1 MKISSSQPII
11 KYKVLIVSRE
21 TSKGESILVETNLQL
36 NTQLHTIFLFFGKA
50 SIETVSF
57 IEQQFMPALRN
68 DEPSKNYYTTIQFF
82 PDTEQINF
90 LNDLNKASTFPAS
103 ADYILIQME
112 EEPSALLQENIE
124 KLAKENQYQL
134 EAIFLNSPSKPVSSQ
149 FSNQHTFTLPISNFS
164 VQSNGDQL
172 KKYLLEPEKTYH
184 IIGDTHECLEELMAL
199 LEKSGFSFNSSG
211 KIIERPDPSHQF
223 ILLGDSIDKGKN
235 TKAILEFLYLNL
247 EHFYFVI
254 GNHESFVHHYLQ
266 GKIKNANEEI
276 VSRFFDS
283 IPVLEKD
290 PDLHAKFNTL
300 VEHSAPF
307 YRLISDRASLYATHA
322 PCKNKY
328 LGKLDK
334 KSLRKMR
341 NFHLDRTRP
350 TEEQLLFLLE
360 EANEN
365 HPYHFFGHIAA
376 KNAFRLKNKIHL
388 DTGCIHGNLLTE
400 AVLMPNGKL
409 TTCSIPSNHHDDFQ
423 AQLPILFQ

>member
-1 MKISSSQPII
+1 MA
-11 KYKVLIVSRE
+11 
-21 TSKGESILVETNLQL
+21 ETNSQL
-36 NTQLHTIFLFFGKA
+36 TTQLHTIFLFFGDT
-50 SIETVSF
+50 SIEALTF

-82 PDTEQINF
+82 PDTNQTSF
-90 LNDLNKASTFPAS
+90 LNDLNKSASFPTS
-103 ADYILIQME
+103 ADYILIHMGNK
-112 EEPSALLQENIE
+112 PSDSLQESIQ
-124 KLAKENQYQL
+124 KIAKENQYQL
-134 EAIFLNSPSKPVSSQ
+134 EAVYLNQASKPASDH
-149 FSNQHTFTLPISNFS
+149 FANQHTLTLPISNFS
-164 VQSNGDQL
+164 IESNGDQL
-172 KKYLLEPEKTYH
+172 KKYLLEPGKTYH
-184 IIGDTHECLEELMAL
+184 IIGDTHECLQELMTL
-199 LEKSGFSFNSSG
+199 LEKSGFRFNQSG
-211 KIIERPDPSHQF
+211 RITERPDPSHQF

-254 GNHESFVHHYLQ
+254 GNHESFVYHYLQ
-266 GKIKNANEEI
+266 GKIKNANKEI

-283 IPVLEKD
+283 IPILEEN
-290 PDLHAKFNTL
+290 PDLLAKFHTL

-307 YRLISDRASLYATHA
+307 YKLISNQASFYATHA

-334 KSLRKMR
+334 KSLRRMR
-341 NFHLDRTRP
+341 NFHLDRSRP

-365 HPYHFFGHIAA
+365 HPYHFFGHVAA

-400 AVLMPNGKL
+400 AVLTPTGKV
-409 TTCSIPSNHHDDFQ
+409 TTCSIPSHHQDDFQ
-423 AQLPILFQ
+423 AQLPLLFQ

>member
-1 MKISSSQPII
+1 M
-11 KYKVLIVSRE
+11 
-21 TSKGESILVETNLQL
+21 VETNLQF

-57 IEQQFMPALRN
+57 IEQQFMSALRN

-90 LNDLNKASTFPAS
+90 LSDLNKATTFPAS

-149 FSNQHTFTLPISNFS
+149 FSNQHTFSLPISNFS

-184 IIGDTHECLEELMAL
+184 IIGDTHECLEELMTL

-211 KIIERPDPSHQF
+211 KIIKRPDPSHQF

-254 GNHESFVHHYLQ
+254 GNHESFVYHYLQ

-276 VSRFFDS
+276 VSRFF
-283 IPVLEKD
+283 
-290 PDLHAKFNTL
+290 
-300 VEHSAPF
+300 
-307 YRLISDRASLYATHA
+307 
-322 PCKNKY
+322 
-328 LGKLDK
+328 
-334 KSLRKMR
+334 
-341 NFHLDRTRP
+341 
-350 TEEQLLFLLE
+350 
-360 EANEN
+360 
-365 HPYHFFGHIAA
+365 
-376 KNAFRLKNKIHL
+376 
-388 DTGCIHGNLLTE
+388 
-400 AVLMPNGKL
+400 
-409 TTCSIPSNHHDDFQ
+409 
-423 AQLPILFQ
+423 